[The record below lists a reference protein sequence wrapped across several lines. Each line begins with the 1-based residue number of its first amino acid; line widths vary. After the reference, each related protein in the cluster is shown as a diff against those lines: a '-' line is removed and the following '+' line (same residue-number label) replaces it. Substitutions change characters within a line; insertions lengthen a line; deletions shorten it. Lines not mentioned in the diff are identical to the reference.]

1 VACGYLWAL
10 QFPLIKSIWTSS
22 FVLVAGGYSIFALGA
37 MHQIVDVWGY
47 RRWATVFVWVGANA
61 IALYMLNNLMEFY
74 KVAERL
80 TGGDLAQ
87 AVDQTF
93 GDGAGW
99 LLTSLTGLALV
110 ILTAR
115 FLYRRKVFIRV

>member
-1 VACGYLWAL
+1 
-10 QFPLIKSIWTSS
+10 
-22 FVLVAGGYSIFALGA
+22 
-37 MHQIVDVWGY
+37 
-47 RRWATVFVWVGANA
+47 VFVWVGANA

-93 GDGAGW
+93 GDGASW

-115 FLYRRKVFIRV
+115 FLYQRKVFIRV